1 MTRGS
6 ALDPFLDFIAGLK
19 DRSLDSADTSS
30 TLADRL
36 PPETLPSAFSVSLRG
51 WPSEEEADARE
62 LGSGVLALAKSISRQ
77 LDLSQLEAIV
87 IAMNY
92 EEALASLERGDG
104 VAPAVP
110 TSNEYGQGGAMS
122 CLVVRDDEPWS
133 VVVIWAPLLRQIL
146 DREHPNHG
154 FALMLLV
161 HELVHVDDLRLLGST
176 FPGGWRAA
184 KARDGREQELL
195 PVVYPCA
202 SEYSAQRRS
211 AWLAPEHG
219 LQLLEMLGEAM
230 VEVDDQIRSGRR
242 RYRVDGDLQTFWSIV
257 VRRLT
262 FLFQALGY
270 GLGHADWAAN
280 DAKEH
285 PELAKRYSDKVKELE
300 RLPVGWL
307 IEACRA
313 GVQPYM
319 KLKAWEDLS
328 VYDPLIAVLE
338 TLLNGYGMFTRIDGE
353 GMYVDMPFTGLHDL

>member
-1 MTRGS
+1 M
-6 ALDPFLDFIAGLK
+6 
-19 DRSLDSADTSS
+19 DSADTSS
-30 TLADRL
+30 TLTDRL
-36 PPETLPSAFSVSLRG
+36 PPETLPSVFNVSLRG

-62 LGSGVLALAKSISRQ
+62 LGGGVLALAKSISRR
-77 LDLSQLEAIV
+77 LDLSRLEAIV

-92 EEALASLERGDG
+92 EEALASLERGEG
-104 VAPAVP
+104 IAPTVP

-146 DREHPNHG
+146 DPEHPDHG

-161 HELVHVDDLRLLGST
+161 HELVHVDDLRLLGGT

-184 KARDGREQELL
+184 RARDGREQELL
-195 PVVYPCA
+195 PLVHPCA

-211 AWLAPEHG
+211 AWLVPEHG

-230 VEVDDQIRSGRR
+230 VEVDDQIRSERR
-242 RYRVDGDLQTFWSIV
+242 RYRLHGDMQTFWPVV

-270 GLGHADWAAN
+270 GLGHADWVAHEAE
-280 DAKEH
+280 EH
-285 PELAKRYSDKVKELE
+285 PELAKRYSDKLEELE
-300 RLPVGWL
+300 RLPTGWL
-307 IEACRA
+307 IEVCRE

-328 VYDPLIAVLE
+328 VYDPLIAILE
-338 TLLNGYGMFTRIDGE
+338 KLLNGYGMFTRINGD
-353 GMYVDMPFTGLHDL
+353 GMYVDMPLTGLHAL